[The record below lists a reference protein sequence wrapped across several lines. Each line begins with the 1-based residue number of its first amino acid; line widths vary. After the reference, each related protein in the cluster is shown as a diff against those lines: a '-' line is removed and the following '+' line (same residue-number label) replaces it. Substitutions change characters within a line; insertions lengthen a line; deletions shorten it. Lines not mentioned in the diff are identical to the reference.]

1 MDILCELS
9 KKNTAP
15 FRRQRQGD
23 IMRHHWL
30 TPCPRPGRVLLP
42 RCDLRDA
49 AQRAG
54 LDLEPSAERAAESW
68 SPVHSKHFQRM
79 LKHYTYF
86 HISNRFKMFQN
97 VSGLSKW
104 LQHGSKWFQH
114 AWKWFEDTARL
125 ARRSWKGKGKSSWA
139 KGGNDR
145 GCARKLV
152 ALPAGDV

>member
-1 MDILCELS
+1 MDILCEPS
-9 KKNTAP
+9 KKYTAP

-68 SPVHSKHFQRM
+68 SPLHSKHSQRM
-79 LKHYTYF
+79 LKHFTF
-86 HISNRFKMFQN
+86 ENVSKCFGPFEVAPTRFKMVPTCFEMVRRYGKVGKHFQP
-97 VSGLSKW
+97 VM
-104 LQHGSKWFQH
+104 FD
-114 AWKWFEDTARL
+114 AFDAIR
-125 ARRSWKGKGKSSWA
+125 
-139 KGGNDR
+139 
-145 GCARKLV
+145 C
-152 ALPAGDV
+152 